1 MARKDWLALVAVHSD
16 AWLIAVAFYYG
27 AKLEPKA
34 KCVPRA
40 SALRLLSPP
49 DSLLFLFGR
58 TNFRS
63 ILKVRFLDPAGSRRR
78 ATPTPGLC
86 SFQGRNG
93 QHARRREF
101 A

>member
-34 KCVPRA
+34 KCVPTA
-40 SALRLLSPP
+40 SALRLLSQP
-49 DSLLFLFGR
+49 DSLGFLLWKE
-58 TNFRS
+58 NFRS
-63 ILKVRFLDPAGSRRR
+63 IPKVGYLDPAGSIRR
-78 ATPTPGLC
+78 ATPTARLC
-86 SFQGRNG
+86 SFHERKGRHVRG
-93 QHARRREF
+93 RKF